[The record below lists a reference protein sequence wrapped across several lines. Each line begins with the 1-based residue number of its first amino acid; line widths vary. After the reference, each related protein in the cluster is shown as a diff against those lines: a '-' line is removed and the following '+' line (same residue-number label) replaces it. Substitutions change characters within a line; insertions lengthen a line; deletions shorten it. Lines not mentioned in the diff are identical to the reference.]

1 MVEQVKSDPI
11 LKYQSD
17 PIFMLT
23 YTPNISSY
31 MKTSIKTLRENKS
44 YIINTLITNYTNGV
58 IEGIINKIK
67 VIKRIAFGYRS
78 FYHFKLRILILIK

>member
-1 MVEQVKSDPI
+1 
-11 LKYQSD
+11 
-17 PIFMLT
+17 
-23 YTPNISSY
+23 

-44 YIINTLITNYTNGV
+44 YVINTLLTNYTNGV

-78 FYHFKLRILILIK
+78 FYHFKLRILITNGLGLMKKGLSKSYA